1 MAGGVSN
8 YLTFGAVL
16 LSAALLNAAN
26 GLIQTFLP
34 IRMTNEGFSATASG
48 IMVTGHAIGFMI
60 GCLSTLRTVRRI
72 GHIRVFVA
80 AAALMAVTSL
90 AFAIGIDTVYWMLLR
105 VATGYASAAM
115 FTALES
121 WLNAGTTRDIRGS
134 VISVYVVT
142 GKVALIMGQLIL
154 TLPFDPIAI
163 FMLGSACYS
172 LCLIPMATTRQPSPD
187 VSQVRPISLRE
198 IYVIAPAG
206 FAGCV
211 VAGMVNN
218 AVVNLTPVYVTQL
231 ELPRNLA
238 ATVVS
243 AMQFGTLL
251 LQWPLGRLSD
261 KIDRRHIILVISIA
275 SIVVSAA
282 FLFTPT
288 LPTWGLYALAALW
301 GGFALSLY
309 AVSIAHANDLAH
321 RDQLLSLSSGLLMAW
336 AIGAAIGPTMAS
348 TVMRFAGPGG
358 LFGYSVGVY
367 MLLTVFIVWRLYVR
381 RGAPADRGSFVDV
394 PATTTIAAKIAI
406 SKNAKGV

>member
-1 MAGGVSN
+1 
-8 YLTFGAVL
+8 
-16 LSAALLNAAN
+16 
-26 GLIQTFLP
+26 
-34 IRMTNEGFSATASG
+34 
-48 IMVTGHAIGFMI
+48 
-60 GCLSTLRTVRRI
+60 
-72 GHIRVFVA
+72 
-80 AAALMAVTSL
+80 MAVTSL
-90 AFAIGIDTVYWMLLR
+90 AFAIGVDTFYWMMLR

-134 VISVYVVT
+134 VISFYVVT
-142 GKVALIMGQLIL
+142 GKVALILGQIML

-163 FMLGSACYS
+163 FMMGSAFYS

-187 VSQVRPISLRE
+187 VSTVRPISLRE
-198 IYVIAPAG
+198 IYAIAPAG

-231 ELPRNLA
+231 QMPQDLA

-243 AMQFGTLL
+243 AMQLGTLL

-261 KIDRRHIILVISIA
+261 KIDRRHIILVIGVA
-275 SIVVSAA
+275 AIVISAA
-282 FLFTPT
+282 FLFTGK
-288 LPTWGLYALAALW
+288 LPLWGLYVLAALW

-321 RDQLLSLSSGLLMAW
+321 RDQLLSLSAGLLMAW
-336 AIGAAIGPTMAS
+336 AIGAAIGPTMAA
-348 TVMRFAGPGG
+348 TVMQFAGPNG

-367 MLLTVFIVWRLYVR
+367 VALVVFIIWRLYVR
-381 RGAPADRGSFVDV
+381 RGAPADRGSFKDV
-394 PATTTIAAKIAI
+394 PATTPIAAKIAHAER
-406 SKNAKGV
+406 SKGA

>member
-1 MAGGVSN
+1 VSN

-48 IMVTGHAIGFMI
+48 LMVTGHAIGFMI

-80 AAALMAVTSL
+80 AASLMAVTSL

-187 VSQVRPISLRE
+187 VSTVRPISLRE
-198 IYVIAPAG
+198 IYAIAPAG

-231 ELPRNLA
+231 QMPQDLA

-243 AMQFGTLL
+243 AMQVGTLL

-261 KIDRRHIILVISIA
+261 KIDRRHIILVIGIA
-275 SIVVSAA
+275 SIVISAA
-282 FLFTPT
+282 FLFTGK
-288 LPTWGLYALAALW
+288 LPLWGLYALAALW

-321 RDQLLSLSSGLLMAW
+321 RDQLLSLSAGLLMAW
-336 AIGAAIGPTMAS
+336 AIGAAIGPTMAA
-348 TVMRFAGPGG
+348 TVMQFAGPNG
-358 LFGYSVGVY
+358 LFGYSVAVY
-367 MLLTVFIVWRLYVR
+367 VALVVFIIWRLYVR
-381 RGAPADRGSFVDV
+381 RGAPADRGSFKDV
-394 PATTTIAAKIAI
+394 PATTPIAAKIAH
-406 SKNAKGV
+406 SETAKRA